1 MVEPRS
7 VVVNG
12 DLGSGKT
19 TVTVKLA
26 ERLGLRRISVGDLYR
41 EIARRKGMTALQ
53 LNRHA
58 ELDDEVDG
66 YVDRLQGEIAE
77 SDEQLVVDSRL
88 AWFFF
93 TRALKVHLITDAAVA
108 ARRVLARPSSEV
120 ESYASVAEALQRLRE
135 RSESERARF
144 LVRYGADKCRLR
156 NYHLVCDTT
165 RATPD
170 EIVEQIVAVY
180 QGRLNPGIVED
191 SPPLVLVDPTRVYP
205 TQEVQALRDHRYPA
219 LVESVGAAGPAAL
232 EPLRLGYAAGDFFV
246 IDGHRQ
252 LSAALE
258 CGFRFVP
265 AQLVAEGDEPV
276 VGGLSAIG
284 YFASEVSAGM
294 VCDWADLH
302 GTELPPPSHVHSVAH
317 PGPRLGSQVSPSPV
331 LE

>member
-1 MVEPRS
+1 MVVPRS

-41 EIARRKGMTALQ
+41 EMARRKGMTALQ
-53 LNRHA
+53 LNLHA

-93 TRALKVHLITDAAVA
+93 TRALKVHLITDPTVA
-108 ARRVLARPSSEV
+108 AQRVLARPSSEV
-120 ESYASVAEALQRLRE
+120 ESYASLAEAEQNLRE

-170 EIVEQIVAVY
+170 EIVEQIVAAF
-180 QGRLNPGIVED
+180 QGRLNPQIVQET
-191 SPPLVLVDPTRVYP
+191 PPLVLVDPARVYP
-205 TQEVQALRDHRYPA
+205 TQEAQALRDNWDPA
-219 LVESVGAAGPAAL
+219 LVESVGVAGPAAM
-232 EPLRLGYAAGDFFV
+232 EPLRLGYAAGSFFV

-252 LSAALE
+252 LSAALRN
-258 CGFRFVP
+258 GFRFVP
-265 AQLVAEGDEPV
+265 ARLVAEGDEPV
-276 VGGLSAIG
+276 VGGLSADG
-284 YFASEVSAGM
+284 YLASEVSAGM
-294 VCDWADLH
+294 VRDWADLH
-302 GTELPPPSHVHSVAH
+302 GTELPLPSHVRGVGDPRS
-317 PGPRLGSQVSPSPV
+317 RLGS
-331 LE
+331 

>member
-26 ERLGLRRISVGDLYR
+26 ERLGMRRISVGDLYR
-41 EIARRKGMTALQ
+41 EMARRKGMTALQ
-53 LNRHA
+53 LNLHA

-93 TRALKVHLITDAAVA
+93 TRALKVHLITDPTVA
-108 ARRVLARPSSEV
+108 AQRVLARPSSEV
-120 ESYASVAEALQRLRE
+120 ESYTSLAEAEQRLRE

-170 EIVEQIVAVY
+170 EIVDQIVAVF
-180 QGRLNPGIVED
+180 QGRLNPQIVHET
-191 SPPLVLVDPTRVYP
+191 PPLVLVDPARVYP
-205 TQEVQALRDHRYPA
+205 TQEAQALRDHWDPA
-219 LVESVGAAGPAAL
+219 LAESVGAAGPAAM
-232 EPLRLGYAAGDFFV
+232 EPLRLGYAAEHFFV

-252 LSAALE
+252 LSAALRN
-258 CGFRFVP
+258 GFRFVP
-265 AQLVAEGDEPV
+265 ARLVAEGDEPV
-276 VGGLSAIG
+276 VGGLSAAG

-294 VCDWADLH
+294 VRDWADLH
-302 GTELPPPSHVHSVAH
+302 GTQLPPPAHVSGA
-317 PGPRLGSQVSPSPV
+317 GDPRSRLSS
-331 LE
+331 